1 MVNNEWVEPAEPAV
15 PAPQAAAASP
25 AAGSPAVASPAAGSP
40 AAAPRGA
47 AASPRSERTPK
58 DMAISLL
65 VLLIPIALLL
75 TFYRVVLNGDDPV
88 TVDTSSTIQEA
99 QAAKAFPVAVP
110 GGLGADWHASSATF
124 QRLATGATLRIGYV
138 DEDDN
143 GVQLI
148 ESSVPPATL
157 LPAELGNAPKQVD
170 VYRADARMWRLYDA
184 RPGEQ
189 ALVLGETGRTVI
201 VVGRTD
207 VRNLQKLASSLS

>member
-1 MVNNEWVEPAEPAV
+1 
-15 PAPQAAAASP
+15 
-25 AAGSPAVASPAAGSP
+25 
-40 AAAPRGA
+40 
-47 AASPRSERTPK
+47 
-58 DMAISLL
+58 MAISLL

-110 GGLGADWHASSATF
+110 GDLGADWHASSATF

-170 VYRADARMWRLYDA
+170 VYRTDARMWRLYDA

-189 ALVLGETGRTVI
+189 ALVLGETSRTVI